1 MLNGVIFVSQ
11 IIHKTIAMK
20 KLTIFIVGVFLT
32 LTFIP
37 APLKAGIEAIA
48 APASSKSQSAEAS
61 ALIGRLNDINGLDKS
76 KLSSSEKKELRK
88 EVRST
93 KKKLK
98 EMNGGV
104 YLSVGAIILIIIL
117 LIILL

>member
-1 MLNGVIFVSQ
+1 M
-11 IIHKTIAMK
+11 AA
-20 KLTIFIVGVFLT
+20 FLS

-37 APLKAGIEAIA
+37 AQLKAGTVNTTATT
-48 APASSKSQSAEAS
+48 SSMAESAEAK
-61 ALIGRLNDINGLDKS
+61 ALIGRLNDINCLDKS
-76 KLSSSEKKELRK
+76 KLSASEKKELRK

-93 KKKLK
+93 KKRLK

-104 YLSVGAIILIIIL
+104 YLSVGAVILIIIL